1 MFNFKI
7 SITIDPSA
15 IIGVVGDAAQF
26 VAGNTIGAAGHIID
40 AAGATTEF
48 ITGNTIGAA
57 GHIIDLLPKAKL
69 TVNIK
74 TGQSYYFKNKV

>member
-40 AAGATTEF
+40 
-48 ITGNTIGAA
+48 
-57 GHIIDLLPKAKL
+57 LLPKAKL